1 MKNRFDSQRNP
12 SGGICGAKNFPGA
25 FDRIYEDNGVLIMTE
40 TATLTWFSGNYGSTM
55 QAFALQKTVMEL
67 GYGNRI
73 INYVP
78 NKREKLAFF
87 CKSSARFVTLKAKIE
102 NKKIES
108 KFLNRDEID
117 LKNRKFEE
125 FYENSFFLT
134 EMIPVQNQ
142 MKSLN
147 NKYRIFL
154 CGSDQIWNPNYF
166 KKCNFLDFVSESNKK
181 IAYAPSIG
189 TTQLT
194 ENEKRKMKSYL
205 DRFDKISVREE
216 SSKRLIESV
225 VDKPVQ
231 VVCDPVFLLSREKWI
246 EKMQLKEPEEKYI
259 LCYFLGD
266 NPEYQKMT
274 EKLQE
279 RLAKLAGGVAVIKVG
294 AATEIEMKEKKLR
307 IEDALSAT
315 KAAVEEGIVAGGG
328 TALINAIPEVQKL
341 VDSLDGDERTGAK
354 IVLKALEE
362 PVRQIA
368 INAGVD
374 GSVIVNTLLTSG
386 KIGYGYDAYNEAYV
400 DMIPAG
406 IVDPTKVTRSA
417 LQNAASVAAMVLTT
431 ESLVADQKEDNEPA
445 GAPAGMGGMM

>member
-279 RLAKLAGGVAVIKVG
+279 SLKIKVKIIPTNTFGYALGFETQKTVGPKDWLSLLYG
-294 AATEIEMKEKKLR
+294 AEFVLTDSFHATAFSIIFNK
-307 IEDALSAT
+307 SFY
-315 KAAVEEGIVAGGG
+315 
-328 TALINAIPEVQKL
+328 
-341 VDSLDGDERTGAK
+341 
-354 IVLKALEE
+354 VLKRFSDTSPKSQNSRIYHLLNMTGLEDRIWQNTTNVSYIENDIWKTVDEKMKTERETSTLWLKNALE
-362 PVRQIA
+362 
-368 INAGVD
+368 D
-374 GSVIVNTLLTSG
+374 
-386 KIGYGYDAYNEAYV
+386 K
-400 DMIPAG
+400 
-406 IVDPTKVTRSA
+406 
-417 LQNAASVAAMVLTT
+417 
-431 ESLVADQKEDNEPA
+431 
-445 GAPAGMGGMM
+445 

>member
-117 LKNRKFEE
+117 FKNRKFEE

-166 KKCNFLDFVSESNKK
+166 KKCNFLDFVSESNRK

-279 RLAKLAGGVAVIKVG
+279 SLKIKVKIIPTNTFGYALGFETQKTVGPKDWLSLLYG
-294 AATEIEMKEKKLR
+294 AEFVLTDSFHATAFSIIFNK
-307 IEDALSAT
+307 SFY
-315 KAAVEEGIVAGGG
+315 
-328 TALINAIPEVQKL
+328 
-341 VDSLDGDERTGAK
+341 
-354 IVLKALEE
+354 VLKRFSDTSPKSQNSRIYHLLNMTGLEDRIWQNTTNVSYIENDIWKTVDEKMRTERETSTLWLKNALE
-362 PVRQIA
+362 
-368 INAGVD
+368 D
-374 GSVIVNTLLTSG
+374 
-386 KIGYGYDAYNEAYV
+386 K
-400 DMIPAG
+400 
-406 IVDPTKVTRSA
+406 
-417 LQNAASVAAMVLTT
+417 
-431 ESLVADQKEDNEPA
+431 
-445 GAPAGMGGMM
+445 

>member
-1 MKNRFDSQRNP
+1 M
-12 SGGICGAKNFPGA
+12 
-25 FDRIYEDNGVLIMTE
+25 
-40 TATLTWFSGNYGSTM
+40 
-55 QAFALQKTVMEL
+55 
-67 GYGNRI
+67 
-73 INYVP
+73 
-78 NKREKLAFF
+78 
-87 CKSSARFVTLKAKIE
+87 
-102 NKKIES
+102 
-108 KFLNRDEID
+108 
-117 LKNRKFEE
+117 
-125 FYENSFFLT
+125 
-134 EMIPVQNQ
+134 QNQ

-194 ENEKRKMKSYL
+194 ENEKKKMKSYL

-279 RLAKLAGGVAVIKVG
+279 SLKIKVKIIPTNTFGYALGFETQKTVGPKDWLSLLYG
-294 AATEIEMKEKKLR
+294 AEFVLTDSFHATAFSIIFNK
-307 IEDALSAT
+307 SFY
-315 KAAVEEGIVAGGG
+315 
-328 TALINAIPEVQKL
+328 
-341 VDSLDGDERTGAK
+341 
-354 IVLKALEE
+354 VLKRFSDTSPKSQNSRIYHLLNMTGLEDRIWQNTTNVSYIENDIWKTVDEKMRTERETSTLWLKNALE
-362 PVRQIA
+362 
-368 INAGVD
+368 D
-374 GSVIVNTLLTSG
+374 
-386 KIGYGYDAYNEAYV
+386 K
-400 DMIPAG
+400 
-406 IVDPTKVTRSA
+406 
-417 LQNAASVAAMVLTT
+417 
-431 ESLVADQKEDNEPA
+431 
-445 GAPAGMGGMM
+445 

>member
-279 RLAKLAGGVAVIKVG
+279 SLKIKVKIIPTNTFGYALGFETQKTVGPKDWLSLLYG
-294 AATEIEMKEKKLR
+294 AEFVLTDSFHATAFSIIFNK
-307 IEDALSAT
+307 SFY
-315 KAAVEEGIVAGGG
+315 
-328 TALINAIPEVQKL
+328 
-341 VDSLDGDERTGAK
+341 
-354 IVLKALEE
+354 VLKRFSDTSSKSQNSRIYHLLNMTGLEDRIWQNTTNVSYIENDIWKTVDEKMKTERETSTLWLKNALE
-362 PVRQIA
+362 
-368 INAGVD
+368 D
-374 GSVIVNTLLTSG
+374 
-386 KIGYGYDAYNEAYV
+386 K
-400 DMIPAG
+400 
-406 IVDPTKVTRSA
+406 
-417 LQNAASVAAMVLTT
+417 
-431 ESLVADQKEDNEPA
+431 
-445 GAPAGMGGMM
+445 

>member
-189 TTQLT
+189 TTQIT

-279 RLAKLAGGVAVIKVG
+279 SLKIKVKIIPTNTFGYALGFETQKTVGPKDWLSLLYG
-294 AATEIEMKEKKLR
+294 AEFVLTDSFHATAFSIIFNK
-307 IEDALSAT
+307 SFY
-315 KAAVEEGIVAGGG
+315 
-328 TALINAIPEVQKL
+328 
-341 VDSLDGDERTGAK
+341 
-354 IVLKALEE
+354 VLKRFSDTSPKSQNSRIYHLLNMTGLEDRIWQNTTNVSYIENDIWKTVDEKMKTERETSTLWLKNALE
-362 PVRQIA
+362 
-368 INAGVD
+368 D
-374 GSVIVNTLLTSG
+374 
-386 KIGYGYDAYNEAYV
+386 K
-400 DMIPAG
+400 
-406 IVDPTKVTRSA
+406 
-417 LQNAASVAAMVLTT
+417 
-431 ESLVADQKEDNEPA
+431 
-445 GAPAGMGGMM
+445 

>member
-166 KKCNFLDFVSESNKK
+166 KKCNFLDFVSESNRK

-279 RLAKLAGGVAVIKVG
+279 SLKIKVKIIPTNTFGYALGFETQKTVGPKDWLSLLYG
-294 AATEIEMKEKKLR
+294 AEFVLTDSFHATAFSIIFNK
-307 IEDALSAT
+307 SFY
-315 KAAVEEGIVAGGG
+315 
-328 TALINAIPEVQKL
+328 
-341 VDSLDGDERTGAK
+341 
-354 IVLKALEE
+354 VLKRFSDTSPKSQNSRIYHLLNMTGLEDRIWQNTTNVSYIENDIWKTVDEKMRTERETSTLWLKNALE
-362 PVRQIA
+362 
-368 INAGVD
+368 D
-374 GSVIVNTLLTSG
+374 
-386 KIGYGYDAYNEAYV
+386 K
-400 DMIPAG
+400 
-406 IVDPTKVTRSA
+406 
-417 LQNAASVAAMVLTT
+417 
-431 ESLVADQKEDNEPA
+431 
-445 GAPAGMGGMM
+445 

>member
-259 LCYFLGD
+259 LCYFLGN

-279 RLAKLAGGVAVIKVG
+279 SLKIKVKIIPTNTFGYALGFETQKTVGPKDWLSLLYG
-294 AATEIEMKEKKLR
+294 AEFVLTDSFHATAFSIIFNK
-307 IEDALSAT
+307 SFY
-315 KAAVEEGIVAGGG
+315 
-328 TALINAIPEVQKL
+328 
-341 VDSLDGDERTGAK
+341 
-354 IVLKALEE
+354 VLKRFSDTSPKSQNSRIYHLLNMTGLEDRIWQNTTNVSYIENDIWKTVDEKMRTERETSTLWLKNALE
-362 PVRQIA
+362 
-368 INAGVD
+368 D
-374 GSVIVNTLLTSG
+374 
-386 KIGYGYDAYNEAYV
+386 K
-400 DMIPAG
+400 
-406 IVDPTKVTRSA
+406 
-417 LQNAASVAAMVLTT
+417 
-431 ESLVADQKEDNEPA
+431 
-445 GAPAGMGGMM
+445 

>member
-259 LCYFLGD
+259 LCYFLCD

-279 RLAKLAGGVAVIKVG
+279 SLKIKVKIIPTNTFGYALGFETQKTVGPKDWLSLLYG
-294 AATEIEMKEKKLR
+294 AEFVLTDSFHATAFSIIFNK
-307 IEDALSAT
+307 SFY
-315 KAAVEEGIVAGGG
+315 
-328 TALINAIPEVQKL
+328 
-341 VDSLDGDERTGAK
+341 
-354 IVLKALEE
+354 VLKRFSDTSPKSQNSRIYHLLNMTGLEDRIWQNTTNVSYIENDIWKTVDEKMKTERETSTLWLKNALE
-362 PVRQIA
+362 
-368 INAGVD
+368 D
-374 GSVIVNTLLTSG
+374 
-386 KIGYGYDAYNEAYV
+386 K
-400 DMIPAG
+400 
-406 IVDPTKVTRSA
+406 
-417 LQNAASVAAMVLTT
+417 
-431 ESLVADQKEDNEPA
+431 
-445 GAPAGMGGMM
+445 

>member
-279 RLAKLAGGVAVIKVG
+279 SLKIKVKIIPTNTFGYALGFETQKTVGPKDWLSLLYG
-294 AATEIEMKEKKLR
+294 AEFVLTDSFHATAFSIIFNK
-307 IEDALSAT
+307 SFY
-315 KAAVEEGIVAGGG
+315 
-328 TALINAIPEVQKL
+328 
-341 VDSLDGDERTGAK
+341 
-354 IVLKALEE
+354 VLKRFSDTSPKSQNSRIYYLLNMTGLEDRIWQNTTNVSYIENDIWKTVDEKMKTERETSTLWLKNALE
-362 PVRQIA
+362 
-368 INAGVD
+368 D
-374 GSVIVNTLLTSG
+374 
-386 KIGYGYDAYNEAYV
+386 K
-400 DMIPAG
+400 
-406 IVDPTKVTRSA
+406 
-417 LQNAASVAAMVLTT
+417 
-431 ESLVADQKEDNEPA
+431 
-445 GAPAGMGGMM
+445 

>member
-189 TTQLT
+189 MTQLT
-194 ENEKRKMKSYL
+194 ENEKKKMKSYL

-279 RLAKLAGGVAVIKVG
+279 SLKIKVKIIPTNTFGYALGFETQKTVGPKDWLSLLYG
-294 AATEIEMKEKKLR
+294 AEFVLTDSFHATAFSIIFNK
-307 IEDALSAT
+307 SFY
-315 KAAVEEGIVAGGG
+315 
-328 TALINAIPEVQKL
+328 
-341 VDSLDGDERTGAK
+341 
-354 IVLKALEE
+354 VLKRFSDTSPKSQNSRIYHLLNMTGLEDRIWQNTTNVSYIENDIWKTVDEKMRTERETSTLWLKNALE
-362 PVRQIA
+362 
-368 INAGVD
+368 D
-374 GSVIVNTLLTSG
+374 
-386 KIGYGYDAYNEAYV
+386 K
-400 DMIPAG
+400 
-406 IVDPTKVTRSA
+406 
-417 LQNAASVAAMVLTT
+417 
-431 ESLVADQKEDNEPA
+431 
-445 GAPAGMGGMM
+445 

>member
-279 RLAKLAGGVAVIKVG
+279 SLKIKVKIIPTNTFGYALGFETQKTVGPKDWLSLLYG
-294 AATEIEMKEKKLR
+294 AEFVLTDSFHATAFSIIFNK
-307 IEDALSAT
+307 SFY
-315 KAAVEEGIVAGGG
+315 
-328 TALINAIPEVQKL
+328 
-341 VDSLDGDERTGAK
+341 
-354 IVLKALEE
+354 VLKRFSDTSPKSQNSRIYHLLNMTGLEDRIWQNTTNASYIENDIWKTVDEKMKTERETSTLWLKNALE
-362 PVRQIA
+362 
-368 INAGVD
+368 D
-374 GSVIVNTLLTSG
+374 
-386 KIGYGYDAYNEAYV
+386 K
-400 DMIPAG
+400 
-406 IVDPTKVTRSA
+406 
-417 LQNAASVAAMVLTT
+417 
-431 ESLVADQKEDNEPA
+431 
-445 GAPAGMGGMM
+445 

>member
-279 RLAKLAGGVAVIKVG
+279 SLKIKVKIIPTNTFGYALGFETQKTVGPKDWFSLLYG
-294 AATEIEMKEKKLR
+294 AEFVLTDSFHATAFSIIFNK
-307 IEDALSAT
+307 SFY
-315 KAAVEEGIVAGGG
+315 
-328 TALINAIPEVQKL
+328 
-341 VDSLDGDERTGAK
+341 
-354 IVLKALEE
+354 VLKRFSDTSPKSQNSRIYYLLNMTGLEDRIWQNTTNVSYIENDIWKTVDEKMKTERETSTLWLKNALE
-362 PVRQIA
+362 
-368 INAGVD
+368 D
-374 GSVIVNTLLTSG
+374 
-386 KIGYGYDAYNEAYV
+386 K
-400 DMIPAG
+400 
-406 IVDPTKVTRSA
+406 
-417 LQNAASVAAMVLTT
+417 
-431 ESLVADQKEDNEPA
+431 
-445 GAPAGMGGMM
+445 

>member
-194 ENEKRKMKSYL
+194 ENEKKKMKSYL

-279 RLAKLAGGVAVIKVG
+279 SLKIKVKIIPTNTFGYALGFETQKTVGPKDWLSLLYG
-294 AATEIEMKEKKLR
+294 AEFVLTDSFHATAFSIIFNK
-307 IEDALSAT
+307 SFY
-315 KAAVEEGIVAGGG
+315 
-328 TALINAIPEVQKL
+328 
-341 VDSLDGDERTGAK
+341 
-354 IVLKALEE
+354 VLKRFSDTSPKSQNSRIYHLLNMTGLEDRIWQNTTNVSYIENDIWKTVDEKMRTERETSTLWLKNALE
-362 PVRQIA
+362 
-368 INAGVD
+368 D
-374 GSVIVNTLLTSG
+374 
-386 KIGYGYDAYNEAYV
+386 K
-400 DMIPAG
+400 
-406 IVDPTKVTRSA
+406 
-417 LQNAASVAAMVLTT
+417 
-431 ESLVADQKEDNEPA
+431 
-445 GAPAGMGGMM
+445 